1 MHSIVLNKTQQ
12 EWVTVS
18 ERETKA
24 SETGIGGSLVYRQL
38 EISVYTSTGGSYIA
52 SLKYQCTQQVL
63 VTLVYSQLEI
73 PVYTTST
80 GGSLVYRQLEISV
93 YTTSIGDSLVNS

>member
-38 EISVYTSTGGSYIA
+38 EI
-52 SLKYQCTQQVL
+52 
-63 VTLVYSQLEI
+63 
-73 PVYTTST
+73 PVYTT
-80 GGSLVYRQLEISV
+80 GFGDSLVYRQLEISV
-93 YTTSIGDSLVNS
+93 YTTGFGGSLVNS